1 MILAGLLAC
10 LVLNTFPPASREQWY
25 EDSTIVNRR
34 TIHEKL
40 TATGIAPD
48 SHRLP
53 SSSRRLPSGT
63 KILTNVKDDLNFG
76 GCFFRLVEKC
86 DKNQNLSK

>member
-10 LVLNTFPPASREQWY
+10 LLLNTFPSASRGQWY
-25 EDSTIVNRR
+25 EDSTYVVCRNGQ
-34 TIHEKL
+34 TEL

-53 SSSRRLPSGT
+53 SSSRLIKSGT
-63 KILTNVKDDLNFG
+63 KILTNVKDDLNFER
-76 GCFFRLVEKC
+76 CFFQRMEKC
-86 DKNQNLSK
+86 GKN